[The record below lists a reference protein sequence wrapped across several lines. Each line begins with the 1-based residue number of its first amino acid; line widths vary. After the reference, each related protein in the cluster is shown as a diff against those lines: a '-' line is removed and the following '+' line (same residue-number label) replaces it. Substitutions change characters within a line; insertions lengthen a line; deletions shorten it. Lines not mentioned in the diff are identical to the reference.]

1 MKRWETLR
9 TGLEELSFR
18 ERKELFMQFVDE
30 HDRWSKHTLEVLSK
44 VVVYLLSQ
52 VEVVEMYD
60 IHKQTLNRSVKHYKD
75 FLHARGFK

>member
-9 TGLEELSFR
+9 TSLSDLSFR
-18 ERKELFMQFVDE
+18 QRKELFLEFADA
-30 HDRWSKHTLEVLSK
+30 HDRWSKHTLEILSK

-60 IHKQTLNRSVKHYKD
+60 IHKQALNRNVKAYKE
-75 FLHARGFK
+75 FLYARGFK